1 MLSIFQRRQ
10 LPERGFAGTTKSRGY
25 LTVVREI
32 AIPKKDDARNE
43 DDSLGKRE
51 GGHCVAW
58 PMYGHNA
65 ALLLA
70 HLMK

>member
-1 MLSIFQRRQ
+1 MVDVMLSIVQSRRG
-10 LPERGFAGTTKSRGY
+10 PERGFVRPMKSRGY

-43 DDSLGKRE
+43 DDSLGKRD

-58 PMYGHNA
+58 PM
-65 ALLLA
+65 
-70 HLMK
+70 